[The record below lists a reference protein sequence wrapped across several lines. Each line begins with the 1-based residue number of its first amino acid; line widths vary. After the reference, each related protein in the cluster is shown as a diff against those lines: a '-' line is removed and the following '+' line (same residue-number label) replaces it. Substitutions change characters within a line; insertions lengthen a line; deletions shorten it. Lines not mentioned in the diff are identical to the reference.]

1 MITTLL
7 SLGLS
12 SMLCVSPVFA
22 EDINTIAWYDTYAK
36 VPSLGNYEFEIES
49 HEIPSHEVLPIVGKE
64 YFPYSTMK
72 YTTEVDNTAPSAKY
86 KAMPISKV
94 DVVFALGKLNQS
106 EQLTSY
112 ISTFTSKLGSSGNAI
127 DARVEQIET
136 SKVDMQHAFNWH
148 SDVGY
153 NIGSIAIT
161 NSGRTVVMKGNPSL
175 MGKNAVYIA
184 SSAQGQ
190 RKVFSFDYNIE
201 FGDSF
206 GSAGVLFNIKQV
218 GNYLEGYAI
227 SFTRGARTTL
237 AKPRNWDAWE
247 AVVGQQ
253 YNHLVQ
259 VYREHTHWLTGEK
272 HRTWVNASNVS
283 YPAQRY
289 IQEHDIRTQA
299 GVGVYKIR
307 YRLYDNAN
315 TFWDISGRQGYNNKY
330 ILRSDDYK
338 SYAYSDLPYK
348 YQNGLAL
355 SGTDLQDALA
365 YGVRVQDVFVEYAG
379 DNWWGDCPNVQ
390 YIGDIPAQ
398 NQGRLTLD
406 ISSDT
411 LIVSGGGMTDP
422 VQIDLPEEMG
432 SGLGFYAEHYSH
444 GCDSIGE
451 FTLDNMEL
459 ITTNTKSLGKAVQ
472 DVYWRDNATRVIVYA
487 DDSIPGY
494 LEDETSKGYQTTLT
508 KLMNNGV
515 YLVGLGNDEN
525 RQVMNDLITNI
536 STTDEVKGTYFKNTP
551 VNIGLDNA
559 CNWII
564 ELIKNLAKPED
575 WILVNTEVL
584 WDTIYKDQEHDLPF
598 NFGEH
603 DGTQAQPQDTSDV
616 ELANAYGIAL
626 THLYKSDKIL
636 AEKWRYRHFNNYFD
650 NSTVREGFHSIWLEN
665 PVEIFPNPG
674 LYRINYKRKD
684 NPFYDNVSPS
694 YIFDNY
700 RYWSTDYDYKQSS
713 SA

>member
-22 EDINTIAWYDTYAK
+22 EDINTVAWYDTYAK
-36 VPSLGNYEFEIES
+36 VPSLGNYEFEVES

-106 EQLTSY
+106 EQLIDYMNNFATA
-112 ISTFTSKLGSSGNAI
+112 LGTASNSI
-127 DARVEQIET
+127 DARVEKVET
-136 SKVDMQHAFNWH
+136 SKVDMQKAFQWET
-148 SDVGY
+148 DVNGS
-153 NIGSIAIT
+153 IGSVGFQNNGSIVNIRGNRT
-161 NSGRTVVMKGNPSL
+161 NL
-175 MGKNAVYIA
+175 GKNAIYIERDK
-184 SSAQGQ
+184 QNPNIT
-190 RKVFSFDYNIE
+190 FSFDYTLE
-201 FGDSF
+201 FGDSI
-206 GSAGVLFNIKQV
+206 SAAGVMFNLRRV
-218 GNYLEGYAI
+218 GNTLESYAI
-227 SFTRGARTTL
+227 VMPNYLSSLADSTARKVSLVRLQHTL
-237 AKPRNWDAWE
+237 GTNH
-247 AVVGQQ
+247 VQ
-253 YNHLVQ
+253 YTPNEYTVISQLSGG
-259 VYREHTHWLTGEK
+259 RSGSIKL
-272 HRTWVNASNVS
+272 
-283 YPAQRY
+283 
-289 IQEHDIRTQA
+289 DIRADGADITIQ
-299 GVGVYKIR
+299 GQT
-307 YRLYDNAN
+307 L
-315 TFWDISGRQGYNNKY
+315 TF
-330 ILRSDDYK
+330 
-338 SYAYSDLPYK
+338 
-348 YQNGLAL
+348 
-355 SGTDLQDALA
+355 
-365 YGVRVQDVFVEYAG
+365 
-379 DNWWGDCPNVQ
+379 
-390 YIGDIPAQ
+390 
-398 NQGRLTLD
+398 
-406 ISSDT
+406 
-411 LIVSGGGMTDP
+411 
-422 VQIDLPEEMG
+422 DLPELG
-432 SGLGFYAEHYSH
+432 SGLGFFAEHYSH
-444 GCDSIGE
+444 CCNSIGN
-451 FTLDNMEL
+451 FNLTNMAL
-459 ITTNTKSLGKAVQ
+459 TMTNVKSLGEVVQ
-472 DVYWRDNATRVIVYA
+472 DVSWRDGASRVVIYA
-487 DDSIPGY
+487 DDEIPEY
-494 LEDETSKGYQTTLT
+494 LLDEQGDKYQTTLT
-508 KLMNNGV
+508 KLMNNNV

-551 VNIGLDNA
+551 VNQGLDNA